1 MSTTRNGIRWRL
13 VAGALSLALIVSLVP
28 LSLIRTE
35 NKTVEKPKYNNLTPD
50 EERVIIH
57 KGTETPF
64 TGEHLNNKAEGTYTC
79 KRCDAAL
86 YRSSDKFDSHC
97 GWPSFDDEIPGAV
110 KHTVDADGRRTEI
123 TCTNCGG
130 HLGHVF
136 EGEEFTAKN
145 TRHCVNSLSLNF
157 VASPVAKAVE
167 KAYFAAGCF
176 WGVEHLMKE
185 AEGVLSTQVGYT
197 GGRTTEPTYQEV
209 CYDNTG
215 HAEAIKVVFDPTK
228 TNFEILARLF
238 FEIHDPTQKDRQ
250 GPDFGTQYRSA
261 IFYVDDAQRRTA
273 EELIGILKGKGYN
286 IATELAEAGVF
297 YEAEDYHQDYYDRTG
312 KQPYCHVY
320 QKRF

>member
-1 MSTTRNGIRWRL
+1 
-13 VAGALSLALIVSLVP
+13 
-28 LSLIRTE
+28 
-35 NKTVEKPKYNNLTPD
+35 VEKPKYNNLTPD
-50 EERVIIH
+50 EEQVIIH

-176 WGVEHLMKE
+176 WGV
-185 AEGVLSTQVGYT
+185 
-197 GGRTTEPTYQEV
+197 
-209 CYDNTG
+209 TG

-228 TNFEILARLF
+228 TNFETLARLF

-261 IFYVDDAQRRTA
+261 IFYVDNAQRRTA
-273 EELIGILKGKGYN
+273 EELIGILKGKGFN
-286 IATELAEAGVF
+286 VATELVEAGTF